1 MLWESSENLTICV
14 HDQEGNE
21 TVEELV
27 LYMSI
32 IFAAFCQG
40 YMTFYRDKISTW
52 E

>member
-1 MLWESSENLTICV
+1 MLRESSENLTICV
-14 HDQEGNE
+14 HQEGNE

-52 E
+52 K